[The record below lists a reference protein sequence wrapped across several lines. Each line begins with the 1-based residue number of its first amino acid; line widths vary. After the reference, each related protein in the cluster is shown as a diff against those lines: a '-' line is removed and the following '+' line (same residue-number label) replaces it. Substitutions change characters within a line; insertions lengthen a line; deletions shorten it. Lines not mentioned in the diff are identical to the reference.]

1 MNCPEFLDLTH
12 ALAHNLA
19 LDPTPTK
26 VAGVPSWFRQ
36 GFYGG
41 LGLALLIGLFLIWLW
56 QPERQVNRHTEN
68 FLRTI
73 EKRNWT
79 GVADFIGNDYQD
91 QWGDDRA
98 RVLERMREVLRYL
111 RRIRIDATNAAVR
124 VDNQRGYW
132 NAKITIDGDQGEVMA
147 LVKERVNSLATPFE
161 LSGAVSLQ
169 SRGIGSWFGSA
180 MQASKFLESRKGDF
194 QIGRS
199 VWKPPLLLSQ
209 QHAHKNQTSF
219 EWGPVLIQ
227 CFRGWS
233 RPALL
238 RRPLCQ
244 KSPALRHPRRPI
256 RSRHRRRGV

>member
-1 MNCPEFLDLTH
+1 MAKKAMANELRVSMTLKGCFNQHASCRARDTANDADFRELTH
-12 ALAHNLA
+12 ALA

-111 RRIRIDATNAAVR
+111 RRIRIGATNAAVR
-124 VDNQRGYW
+124 IDSQRGYW
-132 NAKITIDGDQGEVMA
+132 NAKI
-147 LVKERVNSLATPFE
+147 SLTATK
-161 LSGAVSLQ
+161 A
-169 SRGIGSWFGSA
+169 
-180 MQASKFLESRKGDF
+180 K
-194 QIGRS
+194 
-199 VWKPPLLLSQ
+199 
-209 QHAHKNQTSF
+209 
-219 EWGPVLIQ
+219 
-227 CFRGWS
+227 
-233 RPALL
+233 
-238 RRPLCQ
+238 
-244 KSPALRHPRRPI
+244 
-256 RSRHRRRGV
+256 